1 MTLIKEDLSSLGVA
15 TGSPLWKQSK
25 SSYMGSNLKIMKF
38 LALGGLDNP
47 THQCV
52 Q

>member
-1 MTLIKEDLSSLGVA
+1 MA
-15 TGSPLWKQSK
+15 TGSPLRKQNK

-47 THQCV
+47 THQCA
-52 Q
+52 QWGDENLLRRST